1 MHATDLTTP
10 REGAATM
17 PSLPSLPKPP
27 DKPTLREGVRAPW
40 RPPTKA

>member
-1 MHATDLTTP
+1 MHATDPTTP

-17 PSLPSLPKPP
+17 PSPPKPP

-40 RPPTKA
+40 RPPAKG